1 VRQHSLD
8 RYQFEG
14 EENILTPALVIY
26 PDLVQNNIQT
36 TLGLCGVAD
45 RWRPH
50 VKTAKLS
57 FVMNM
62 LVQNGVRHFKAATI
76 LELLTLCKLGAHDVL
91 LAYPAVGAKRKR
103 LAQLAAEFPNTR
115 ISVLVESLA
124 DALDWREEPVGVFLD
139 VNPGMERT
147 GVPISQLFD
156 ILSAIG
162 LLPHFR
168 GLHYYEG
175 HINTENFSART
186 RVAHAGYAELMTV
199 LDKAGHNGIA
209 IPELV
214 TSGTATF
221 CCALS
226 YPRFANASFIHR
238 VSPGTLVYCDLT
250 SLQILPSNAD
260 YVPAALVLSTI
271 ISNPGPARITCDA
284 GHKTVSA
291 DAGVPT
297 CAVIGQP
304 ALHPQTP
311 SEEHLPIVVD
321 GSELPNIGKQ
331 LLLLPRH
338 ICPTVNNFDHGLL
351 VSSHKVQAVELV
363 TARGRDAPLFGS
375 SLPRESALHS
385 GNTDCSTECK

>member
-1 VRQHSLD
+1 MRQHSPDLY
-8 RYQFEG
+8 RFEG

-26 PDLVQNNIQT
+26 PELVQNNIQT
-36 TLGLCGVAD
+36 TLRLCKVAD

-62 LVQNGVRHFKAATI
+62 LVQNGVHHFKAATT

-91 LAYPAVGAKRKR
+91 LAHPAVGAKRKR

-115 ISVLVESLA
+115 ISVLVESVA
-124 DALDWREEPVGVFLD
+124 DALDWREGPVGIFLD

-147 GVPISQLFD
+147 GVPISQLYD
-156 ILSAIG
+156 ILFAIG
-162 LLPHFR
+162 FLPHFR
-168 GLHYYEG
+168 GVHYYEG

-199 LDKAGHNGIA
+199 LEKAGHDGIV

-221 CCALS
+221 CCALA
-226 YPRFANASFIHR
+226 YPGFANASFIHR
-238 VSPGTLVYCDLT
+238 VSPGTLVYCDLS
-250 SLQILPSNAD
+250 SLQLLPSTAD

-271 ISNPGPARITCDA
+271 ISNPGPSRITCDA

-321 GSELPNIGKQ
+321 GSELPNIGTQ

-338 ICPTVNNFDHGLL
+338 ICPSVNNFDHAILA
-351 VSSHKVQAVELV
+351 VSQRVQAVELV
-363 TARGRDAPLFGS
+363 TARGRDAPVFAS
-375 SLPRESALHS
+375 SPSRKSALH
-385 GNTDCSTECK
+385 